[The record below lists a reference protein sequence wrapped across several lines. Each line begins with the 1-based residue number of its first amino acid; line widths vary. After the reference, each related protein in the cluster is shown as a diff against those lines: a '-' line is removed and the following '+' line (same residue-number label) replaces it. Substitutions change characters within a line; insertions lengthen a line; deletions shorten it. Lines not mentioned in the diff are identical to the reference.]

1 MPKDDNPKCGK
12 ILKEGNFEELEKYFE
27 ELTNYDSNDDKD
39 AESSRMKRTSS
50 VSSENKVEANAV
62 KQSKRLNY
70 YLTKEAIRNRRSTST
85 SKDCRYVLSHTVM
98 FYFQ

>member
-1 MPKDDNPKCGK
+1 M
-12 ILKEGNFEELEKYFE
+12 KEGNFEELEKYFE
-27 ELTNYDSNDDKD
+27 ELTNYDSNHDK
-39 AESSRMKRTSS
+39 AVESSRMKRTSS

-85 SKDCRYVLSHTVM
+85 SKDCRYVLSHPVM
-98 FYFQ
+98 FFFQ

>member
-1 MPKDDNPKCGK
+1 M
-12 ILKEGNFEELEKYFE
+12 KEGNFEELEKYFE

-85 SKDCRYVLSHTVM
+85 SKDCRYVLSHPII
-98 FYFQ
+98 FFFQWTNVIIRTY